1 MRRAG
6 FVVLVVAGLLAGC
19 ASMVQPA
26 GAPNRAAWHAR
37 QKRLIRLDNWHLQGR
52 IGVITSRRGGSAS
65 FDWRQQGAHIT
76 LFFSGPFGLGAV
88 KLWGTASEMHVKDA
102 RGRTWVS
109 YAPQQALASTLGWPL
124 PVGSLR
130 YWVLGLPAP
139 GVDRELEIGAHGLL
153 RGLQQQGWSV
163 RYGAYLH
170 HAGWLLPQRLL
181 LVRGTTRIKLIVSQ
195 WTLEPIL

>member
-1 MRRAG
+1 MRHAG
-6 FVVLVVAGLLAGC
+6 FVVLAVAGLLAGC
-19 ASMVQPA
+19 VSIVRPA
-26 GAPNRAAWHAR
+26 GTPNRAAWHAR
-37 QKRLIRLDNWHLQGR
+37 QNRLIRLDNWHLRGR
-52 IGVITSRRGGSAS
+52 IGVITARRGGSAG
-65 FDWRQQGAHIT
+65 FDWRQQGVRMT
-76 LFFSGPFGLGAV
+76 LLFSGPFGLGAV

-102 RGRTWVS
+102 KGHTWVS
-109 YAPQQALASTLGWPL
+109 DTPQQALASTLGWPL

-139 GVDRELEIGAHGLL
+139 GVDRELEIGSHGLL

-163 RYGAYLH
+163 YYGAYLRY
-170 HAGWLLPQRLL
+170 AGWLLPQRLL